1 MTELVWYRSMY
12 WRIALGF
19 VALLAVLLLVQGAV
33 FLYLTGRTEF
43 FPGRSPAEYAQTIAA
58 DLSVALAENP
68 ALDLDAYLNDRY
80 TSAYRPF
87 AVATIDNRLIES
99 RPLLPPPTL
108 ARMALGRLRG
118 FGDGP
123 WRGPRPEGFGRGGPP
138 PDGAAPPPGGFP
150 PAQFRGPGTSPPSG
164 NFEGRGR
171 GGRGRGG
178 GRGPGGFGGD
188 MPTEFAPVL
197 VEGATIAMVAVPVEA
212 PPISLALRSLGPM
225 LALVAAGLLVAGTAV
240 AALLIFGPSHRR
252 MRALQQAAQA
262 VGAGRTDARAVA
274 SGGDEVALLA
284 HTFNDMAA
292 GLERHTEALV
302 AADET
307 RRRLLADVS
316 HELMTPLAAIRGYAE
331 TLSMP
336 GVPLDEPARQRFL
349 RIIGDEAV
357 RLEHIVGDLLDLARV
372 EGGGG
377 TWRFEPVQVHAL
389 FDRVQE
395 RHEQLVKERE
405 ITLAQHVHA
414 GAGIVY
420 GDTKRLEQVLQ
431 NLAANAIRH
440 TPAGGSVSLSAQAVE
455 DGVALIIEDTG
466 SGIPAD
472 HLPRVFDRFYKVDDA
487 RAGTDVPSGSGLG
500 LSIVQAIV
508 ARHGG
513 WVTASNRQDG
523 GARFEVRLPTPPSD
537 QSPSTD
543 RS

>member
-1 MTELVWYRSMY
+1 MTELVWYRSLY

-33 FLYLTGRTEF
+33 FLYLTGRTTEF

-58 DLSVALAENP
+58 DLSVALAATP
-68 ALDLDAYLNDRY
+68 TLDLDGYLNGRY

-87 AVATIDNRLIES
+87 AVATQDNRLIES
-99 RPLLPPPTL
+99 RPLLPPPSL
-108 ARMALGRLRG
+108 ARLALGRLRG
-118 FGDGP
+118 FPDAAR
-123 WRGPRPEGFGRGGPP
+123 RGPRPDGFGRGGPP
-138 PDGAAPPPGGFP
+138 ADGASPEDLQGRDPLPPGTADGF
-150 PAQFRGPGTSPPSG
+150 
-164 NFEGRGR
+164 RGR

-188 MPTEFAPVL
+188 LAIEYAPV
-197 VEGATIAMVAVPVEA
+197 VIDGATVAMVAVPVEA
-212 PPISLALRSLGPM
+212 PPISLALRSLGPT

-252 MRALQQAAQA
+252 MRALQRAAQA
-262 VGAGRTDARAVA
+262 VGSGRTEARAVA

-284 HTFNDMAA
+284 QTFNDMAA
-292 GLERHTEALV
+292 GLERHTQALV

-331 TLSMP
+331 TLAMP
-336 GVPLDEPARQRFL
+336 GVPLDDQARRRFL

-377 TWRFEPVQVHAL
+377 TWRFEPVEVRAL
-389 FDRVQE
+389 FNRVQE
-395 RHEQLVKERE
+395 RHERLLRERG
-405 ITLAQHVHA
+405 ITLAQHVQA
-414 GAGIVY
+414 GADVVH
-420 GDTKRLEQVLQ
+420 GDAKRLEQVLQ

-440 TPAGGSVSLSAQAVE
+440 TPTGGSVSLSAHPVD
-455 DGVALIIEDTG
+455 DGVSLVVEDTG
-466 SGIPAD
+466 PGIPAD
-472 HLPRVFDRFYKVDDA
+472 HLPRVFDRFHKVDDA
-487 RAGTDVPSGSGLG
+487 RAGTEVPSGSGLG
-500 LSIVQAIV
+500 LSIAQAIV

-513 WVTASNRQDG
+513 RITAANRDGG
-523 GARFEVRLPTPPSD
+523 GARFAVRLTAAPSNP
-537 QSPSTD
+537 SPASD
-543 RS
+543 CS

>member
-1 MTELVWYRSMY
+1 MTELVWYRSLY

-33 FLYLTGRTEF
+33 FLYLTGRTTEF

-58 DLSVALAENP
+58 DLSVALAANP
-68 ALDLDAYLNDRY
+68 ALDLDAYLNGRY
-80 TSAYRPF
+80 TSAFRPF
-87 AVATIDNRLIES
+87 AVATLDNRLIES

-118 FGDGP
+118 FGDMP

-150 PAQFRGPGTSPPSG
+150 PGEFRGPGVSPPSG
-164 NFEGRGR
+164 SFDGGRGR
-171 GGRGRGG
+171 GGRGRG
-178 GRGPGGFGGD
+178 RGPGGFGGE

-197 VEGATIAMVAVPVEA
+197 VDGAVIAMVAVPVEA

-292 GLERHTEALV
+292 GLERNTRALV

-331 TLSMP
+331 TLAMP
-336 GVPLDEPARQRFL
+336 GVPLDEQARQRFL

-357 RLEHIVGDLLDLARV
+357 RLEHIVGDLLDLARF

-377 TWRFEPVQVHAL
+377 TWRFEPVQVRAL

-395 RHEQLVKERE
+395 RHEQL
-405 ITLAQHVHA
+405 LADRDIALQQHVHA
-414 GAGIVY
+414 GAEIVH
-420 GDTKRLEQVLQ
+420 GDAKRLEQVLQ

-440 TPAGGSVSLSAQAVE
+440 TPVGGSVTLSAGAVE
-455 DGVALIIEDTG
+455 DGVLLAVEDTG
-466 SGIPAD
+466 PGIPAD

-513 WVTASNRQDG
+513 RITAANREGG
-523 GARFEVRLPTPPSD
+523 GARFEVRLTATPSD
-537 QSPSTD
+537 QSPTTD
-543 RS
+543 RC